1 MTETEGPSMD
11 SAITYT
17 FGRGV
22 IGEVLWTA
30 KDALSFTFEHR
41 CEIVAGG
48 GTTLSVIG
56 VATHVFRDRNVAAA
70 FAIIGLILAFV
81 AVELHRLGGL
91 NFQVREL
98 AKTKDALNAD
108 IEQLE
113 VHITT
118 LGSTANTLGQQIGE
132 LGTIV
137 QNLEQQRAGGQEL
150 LEKLQE
156 TRNTLN
162 EEVTNL
168 TGEREKLD
176 TEISHLETH
185 IGSLNTT
192 KLGLIKQTE
201 LLSALVEEVKVNVE
215 SMTKHGAII
224 SRDTQDWLAA
234 TQVKVQLA
242 VELTKTTLQ
251 EMNKAH
257 ESRYSQFV
265 ETFEKGLASVLAQ
278 QLAHLIQYREET
290 EALTNKF
297 HKTQRDLAIT
307 EAQLSHIQKNFETTK
322 AGYDLLLK
330 QLKQTQAQNNHLVS
344 QKQKLLNDQI
354 NLQTKL
360 QANMQ
365 SIETAI
371 RLQNQVNST
380 TVQSTDELLKIIQQ
394 VGIQLEN
401 PQNVPVI
408 LASPIRT

>member
-1 MTETEGPSMD
+1 MD
-11 SAITYT
+11 SALTYT

-22 IGEVLWTA
+22 LCTA

-56 VATHVFRDRNVAAA
+56 VAAHVFRDRNVAAA

-81 AVELHRLGGL
+81 AVELHRLGDL

-113 VHITT
+113 GHIRT
-118 LGSTANTLGQQIGE
+118 LGTTAKTLGQQVGE

-137 QNLEQQRAGGQEL
+137 QNLEQQRASGQEL

-156 TRNTLN
+156 TRNHLSQ
-162 EEVTNL
+162 EVTNL
-168 TGEREKLD
+168 TQEGEKLD
-176 TEISHLETH
+176 TEIARLQIH
-185 IGSLNTT
+185 IESLNTT

-215 SMTKHGAII
+215 SMTRHGAVI
-224 SRDTQDWLAA
+224 SLETQNWLAA
-234 TQVKVQLA
+234 TQVKVELA

-251 EMNKAH
+251 EMNRAH

-265 ETFEKGLASVLAQ
+265 EAFEKGLNSVLAQ
-278 QLAHLIQYREET
+278 QMTDLIKYREET
-290 EALTNKF
+290 DALTNKF
-297 HKTQRDLAIT
+297 HKTEKDLAIT
-307 EAQLSHIQKNFETTK
+307 EAQLSNIQKNFELTK
-322 AGYDLLLK
+322 AGYDLLLE
-330 QLKQTQAQNNHLVS
+330 QLKQAEEKNNYLIS
-344 QKQKLLNDQI
+344 QQKKILNNQQI
-354 NLQTKL
+354 LQDKLQTT
-360 QANMQ
+360 MH

-380 TVQSTDELLKIIQQ
+380 TVQSTHELLKIIQQ
-394 VGIQLEN
+394 VGIHLQN

>member
-1 MTETEGPSMD
+1 MD

-22 IGEVLWTA
+22 IGGVLCKA
-30 KDALSFTFEHR
+30 KDAVGFTLEHR

-91 NFQVREL
+91 NFQVKEL

-113 VHITT
+113 GHVTT
-118 LGSTANTLGQQIGE
+118 LGATANTLGQQVGE

-137 QNLEQQRAGGQEL
+137 QNLEQQRASSREL
-150 LEKLQE
+150 LETLQE
-156 TRNTLN
+156 TRNNLH

-168 TGEREKLD
+168 TGEREKFD
-176 TEISHLETH
+176 TEIAHLQTH

-215 SMTKHGAII
+215 SMTRHGAII

-251 EMNKAH
+251 EMNRAH
-257 ESRYSQFV
+257 ESRFNQFINA
-265 ETFEKGLASVLAQ
+265 FEQGLASVLAQ
-278 QLAHLIQYREET
+278 QVTHLIQYREET
-290 EALTNKF
+290 DALTNKF
-297 HKTQRDLAIT
+297 HTTQTDLVLT
-307 EAQLSHIQKNFETTK
+307 EAQLSNTQKNFDITK
-322 AGYDLLLK
+322 VEYDLLLL
-330 QLKQTQAQNNHLVS
+330 QLRQTQEQNNHLVS
-344 QKQKLLNDQI
+344 QKQNLLNK
-354 NLQTKL
+354 LQTTIR
-360 QANMQ
+360 
-365 SIETAI
+365 SIEDAI
-371 RLQNQVNST
+371 RIQNQVNST

-394 VGIQLEN
+394 VGIQLQN
-401 PQNVPVI
+401 PQNAPVF
-408 LASPIRT
+408 LASPIAT

>member
-17 FGRGV
+17 FGHGV
-22 IGEVLWTA
+22 IGGVLCKA
-30 KDALSFTFEHR
+30 KDAVGFTLEHR

-56 VATHVFRDRNVAAA
+56 VATHVFRDRNVATA

-91 NFQVREL
+91 NFQVKEL

-108 IEQLE
+108 IEKLQG
-113 VHITT
+113 HITT
-118 LGSTANTLGQQIGE
+118 LGATANTLGQQVGE

-137 QNLEQQRAGGQEL
+137 QNLEQQRASSREL
-150 LEKLQE
+150 LETLQE
-156 TRNTLN
+156 IRNNLH

-168 TGEREKLD
+168 TMEREKFD
-176 TEISHLETH
+176 TEIAHLQTH

-215 SMTKHGAII
+215 SMTRHGAII

-251 EMNKAH
+251 EMNMAH
-257 ESRYSQFV
+257 ESRFNQFINA
-265 ETFEKGLASVLAQ
+265 FEQGLASVLAQ
-278 QLAHLIQYREET
+278 QVTHLIQYREET
-290 EALTNKF
+290 DALTNKF
-297 HKTQRDLAIT
+297 HRTQTDLAFT
-307 EAQLSHIQKNFETTK
+307 EAQLSNTQKNFETTRV
-322 AGYDLLLK
+322 GYDLLLL
-330 QLKQTQAQNNHLVS
+330 QLRQTQEQNNHLVS
-344 QKQKLLNDQI
+344 QKQNLLNQ
-354 NLQTKL
+354 LQTTIR
-360 QANMQ
+360 
-365 SIETAI
+365 SIEDAI

-394 VGIQLEN
+394 VGIQLQN
-401 PQNVPVI
+401 PQNAPVF
-408 LASPIRT
+408 LASPIAT